1 LPSCME
7 LVAYW
12 EEGYRCRVPVRDFE
26 IVADEPR
33 DLGGSDAGPTPTEL
47 LVSALASCFAMAVYH
62 AARKRDVELPD
73 LRVRVHATYERLRF
87 DRLRIEV
94 ESSHPRAELQGLVDV
109 AARWCYVS
117 NTLMTPCD
125 LDVTIADVNP

>member
-1 LPSCME
+1 M
-7 LVAYW
+7 
-12 EEGYRCRVPVRDFE
+12 
-26 IVADEPR
+26 
-33 DLGGSDAGPTPTEL
+33 
-47 LVSALASCFAMAVYH
+47 SALASCFAMAVYH